1 MTEKQRTIKFKW
13 ENGKYFEMTE
23 KEGDGETLTIIRVEE
38 NSNIAA
44 LWGNIAAICTN
55 YLMKVIKVA
64 GDEMKS

>member
-23 KEGDGETLTIIRVEE
+23 REGDGETLTIIRVEE

-44 LWGNIAAICTN
+44 LWDSITKICADYLAMIVKNI
-55 YLMKVIKVA
+55 